1 MNMKRKF
8 LLVVGLLF
16 LSFLIPNSSF
26 LILAQQLPNSS
37 FENWEHD
44 ALNDFEDGQRPVN
57 WNTSNIKK
65 TVVGITAGANM
76 VFPDGNSHSGTYC
89 AKAINTEVGAAGITE
104 TSPAWIT
111 LGKPWSYIDGI
122 NTGSA
127 TAGTDGGIA
136 FTYRPDT
143 IAVWIKRTA
152 SGNENAH
159 IVFYTWKGT
168 STGTSYKN
176 KNGGC
181 SSTTH
186 YDEESDIRRQTDGNE
201 CGTAVPA
208 TQVAEAMWRSKE
220 IFTEWTEIK
229 VPIKYFS
236 NEKPEKCNMIISA
249 ANYPNFR
256 SNVVE
261 LNAAIWADDI
271 RLIYSSGI
279 DEIYVDGRKKLSCKS
294 GQFDYTCSMGKTATS
309 VGEITL
315 KRSGRWLES
324 SEYTINKGGIGEVT
338 TITVKAEDGSSTS
351 TYNITFA
358 AAMSSNS
365 NLGDILVDGLSIAGF
380 NPLIKSYNVEL
391 PFGTTTYPSV
401 EAVFAEDGQ
410 KADVLVP
417 TTFPGTV
424 KITTTAPDGT
434 SKNEYTITF
443 TVGLLTDNTLTDIRL
458 DAKTISGFNPTKNNY
473 TVELPLG
480 TTKTP
485 TVEYTTA
492 YPNDHDIV
500 VNNKGIDG
508 GIEIKVTPKGTTNTR
523 TYKIKF
529 VVTESTNSKLAAI
542 TLDGKLIEG
551 FNPELLTYTV
561 NLPIG
566 TAKLPVI
573 AFEKGD
579 QYQTVTIE
587 NGGFDA
593 PTKITVKSQSGAQTI
608 YRITFVIAQSS
619 ISTLKD
625 IQLDGVSIVG
635 FDPTKTSYKVEL
647 SQGTTVAPK
656 ITYVKGDDYQT
667 VTLTEGGLT
676 GTSRIVVKAQNGAVT
691 TYIIE
696 FVVVKSS
703 NSTLNAIM
711 LDGVLIE
718 GFASDITTYNVTLPR
733 GTTQLPKITWTPGD
747 ASQTIRIAEG
757 GVNGETKI
765 TVKAQTGD
773 ITVYSIVF
781 KVETNSNVNLRDIK
795 IGGVSIPNF
804 NSQTTDYSFELPAGT
819 TTLPEITYV
828 KEDEAQNVS
837 VTRGGVNGVTQILVR
852 AEDGTTRVYTIT
864 FSVLKSE
871 NAFLKMIYVDGV
883 ALADFEKEKF
893 DYQYVLTSAVSQCPE
908 ITVDKEE
915 GQNISITVPRVTG
928 TVRIEVT
935 PESGSKN
942 VYTININY
950 PQSANSKLANIL
962 VDGVQIAG
970 WNADVTD
977 YRLQL
982 TDNVIPVVTYE
993 QGDDKQT
1000 VVVETNAI
1008 TGDTKFIV
1016 KAENGTATI
1025 YSVVFERVKSSVAT
1039 LADIKVDGV
1048 SIFNVNNFDY
1058 SYVLSKD
1065 ATSLPNITYVKGEEK
1080 QNVTLVAPALE
1091 GEAKLIVVSE
1101 DATNT
1106 TTYTINFAFEASSNT
1121 DLQKIVLSQSELDY
1135 EKVFTDADF
1144 ATNDTVFVDWINGV
1158 VTPTITYVVKEETQ
1172 MVALADAGLN
1182 GAEVLVV
1189 AEDGTQRKYVIRY
1202 NIVKTNIAQ
1211 LQDLQIWDAENHE
1224 FVTINGFKNDK
1235 YVYDVELPWRTTAES
1250 VLNPVAMLPNQI
1262 IEMTYGGVNGAT
1274 IIVVTAEDGVSQ
1286 QTYTVNFTTRKSSV
1300 ATLSAIYYNHNNNTQ
1315 DVPAFDAN
1323 TFNYIIDL
1331 PYGTTVVPTLS
1342 WDLGEDEGKVVTEQI
1357 VEYHAGNLYQ
1367 PSIIK
1372 VTAENGTTNTY
1383 TINYRVAGSG
1393 KANELQLISVGSIP
1407 VVLTSGVYDYEV
1419 ELPYGTIE
1427 LPEISV
1433 TKNFPE
1439 QSTFITSKGILG
1451 GTRIVVFAND
1461 GVEHQ
1466 TVYNLNYKV
1475 SKMSAASLSIIT
1487 IDGVALPNFNPE
1499 ETTYILNV
1507 DSKPTMIDATPI
1519 DGAELAEDPVWN
1531 ANKAEFTV
1539 AAGGEE
1545 KTYIVYFHYPSDV
1558 IPNATF
1564 DRWSPTAQN
1573 ENATKPTGWIA
1584 PADIVGSFTGAS
1596 EATFGAEVVN
1606 DGSQAVKLVTTWYNW
1621 SLGGSLPGMITL
1633 GTMSISPAVNSGT
1646 TSSVSGGI
1654 PFANTPNRLSFRYKT
1669 GSTVKKVDGWR
1680 VLMNFGNGSTMQ
1692 ESLYSGTFATANT
1705 WTNAFKDISYP
1716 SGDVEINTMNI
1727 TLNAAHTENAKG
1739 LGNFS
1744 LGSGGEATSTLWVDD
1759 LSFWYNN
1766 LLSSILVDGVALDG
1780 FASGV
1785 YDYTYNVADAERQTL
1800 PVITV
1805 VGQVQDQQHRI
1816 VWGEE
1821 VSGERT
1827 ATIQVM
1833 AEDGTTQDYRI
1844 KFVRPASSNKQLK
1857 SIKVDGVLLDGFVA
1871 DKYEYTY
1878 AMANMTRTM
1887 PNVEVVG
1894 ANYNQTITY
1903 AFNGNSQF
1911 LITVKAENGDE
1922 QVYIVN
1928 LVELKDDVT
1937 TLNNISLDGCTLA
1950 FDATTTTYN
1959 VDVPA
1964 DAVAPYIYFEKT
1976 SEGQS
1981 VDVVVDNNVAKLTVT
1996 AQNGTSKGAYTI
2008 NFVRPEVISTAQLST
2023 IDFNGY
2029 QLEGFVTD
2037 KYEYIH
2043 DADVE
2048 PLKSLYYEKVLATDV
2063 ITHVITPD
2071 SILLKVESVD
2081 ASVENTYRIIYDVT
2095 LSNDA
2100 TLESLTYDY
2109 RPIEGFTPALTDY
2122 PVETARDEYPH
2133 ISAKTSDDK
2142 ANISITYYVN
2152 ENNERQFAFD
2162 IESEDK
2168 SKSITIVRLVA
2179 PKETSTL
2186 LSGISLN
2193 GVALTEKGDGY
2204 TASSAYMPEIKE
2216 YSIKLHSETPKM
2228 HQPLM
2233 PTIEAFADG
2242 YGQNIV
2248 IENGGIGGNTYITVT
2263 SESGVEEVY
2272 TLEFSTELSS
2282 NVTLSDLRFN
2292 YETIKDFQPKR
2303 HFYYIK
2309 LQKGEGMP
2317 IVSWQTTDA
2326 FQSVEVKEYEDRIDV
2341 VVTAEDG
2348 TSETYQIDIEWL
2360 PSNETNIESILS
2372 NGQPLEGFDPT
2383 IYDYFFDLPVGTAV
2397 EPMLKIVAG
2406 ADGQSISITSG
2417 GVNGTTVISVTA
2429 PDGVTKRDYR
2439 IHYNLLMSENNKLN
2453 MIYLDGDSLVGFTPD
2468 LRDYTIELPVEK
2480 ENPIVTWETGDEYQN
2495 VTRIM
2500 REDGTVV
2507 LRVEPQRA
2515 ELYYEYIVRFVKVM
2529 SKNAT
2534 LQSIEIDGAVIE
2546 GFMPDKFTY
2555 LVDLPVGTEEV
2566 PYISYTQAEATQTVH
2581 YFEPTTISDAA
2592 EIKVIAQD
2600 ATYSNT
2606 YYVAF
2611 NRLLSSV
2618 DTLKTIFI
2626 GGVPV
2631 EGFDA
2636 DILEYN
2642 FVLPYGTV
2650 ELPSVEYE
2658 AGDAYQTIDV
2668 INDNLGYIIVVT
2680 AEDGTRCTYMV
2691 KFEIEKSSNS
2701 LLKAI
2706 NNNGVLLEAFD
2717 PEVFDYEIVLPYGT
2731 MTPSVLTYELAEAS
2745 QMVNYQPAVNITDTA
2760 VFEVTAENGINKSVY
2775 RVTFK
2780 TVKSDNALLA
2790 NIFIGEEPLT
2800 MYARSFEADKSF
2812 SSEEFIYNILFPYGT
2827 EVLPEIKWE
2836 GIVDDYSSIVISGDS
2851 VRGKTIITVTSAD
2864 ERNVSDYELNFDVR
2878 KNDNAYLKSLG
2889 IVDMPVAI
2897 EFDSLV
2903 FEYVVTFPIGTD
2915 TVSLPTVEDLLY
2927 EQILPTQTV
2936 TVSQNSPTE
2945 IVVLVTAEDGVAMN
2959 AYQIKFEI
2967 LLSNNT
2973 LLKDLR
2979 VSGVSIA
2986 NFSSTQYEYTYMLFP
3001 GAAVPEIDYEKGEES
3016 QEVDITYGN
3025 IDEAT
3030 YIYVEAEDGSLAT
3043 YVINFVTTDRNPGN
3057 QPSFDDVAWTSLGD
3071 GYFKASSLRDNVKVM
3086 IFLADGTRVMVE
3098 SVGLIDPND
3107 DIRLPHEGGT
3117 VIYLPNNR
3125 QIYIY
3130 AFVYDGKVISSG
3142 KFVR

>member
-1 MNMKRKF
+1 MDMKRK
-8 LLVVGLLF
+8 LLF
-16 LSFLIPNSSF
+16 GLIVLFLTLNSQFST
-26 LILAQQLPNSS
+26 LNSQQLPNSS

-122 NTGSA
+122 NTSSA

-186 YDEESDIRRQTDGNE
+186 YDEESDIRRQIDGNE

-401 EAVFAEDGQ
+401 EAVLAEDGQ

-458 DAKTISGFNPTKNNY
+458 DGKTISGFNPTKNNY

-566 TAKLPVI
+566 TTKLPVI

-579 QYQTVTIE
+579 QYQTVTVE

-619 ISTLKD
+619 VSTLKD
-625 IQLDGVSIVG
+625 IQLDGVSIVD
-635 FDPTKTSYKVEL
+635 FDPTKTAYKVEL
-647 SQGTTVAPK
+647 PQGTTVAPK
-656 ITYVKGDDYQT
+656 ITYTKGDDYQT

-676 GTSRIVVKAQNGAVT
+676 GVTRIVVKAQSGAVT
-691 TYIIE
+691 TYTIE

-703 NSTLNAIM
+703 NSTLKAIM

-718 GFASDITTYNVTLPR
+718 GFTSDVTTYNVTLPR
-733 GTTQLPKITWTPGD
+733 GTTKLPEITWTPGD

-828 KEDEAQNVS
+828 KGDEAQNVS

-993 QGDDKQT
+993 QGDDKQI

-1016 KAENGTATI
+1016 KAENGTVTI

-1101 DATNT
+1101 DASNT
-1106 TTYTINFAFEASSNT
+1106 TTYTINFAFEPSSNVN
-1121 DLQKIVLSQSELDY
+1121 LEKIVLSQRSVDF
-1135 EKVFTDADF
+1135 EKILLNSDF
-1144 ATNDTVFVDWINGV
+1144 VISDTVVIDWIDGV
-1158 VTPTITYVVKEETQ
+1158 AAPTITYTALEDNQ
-1172 MVALADAGLN
+1172 MIALADAGLN

-1235 YVYDVELPWRTTAES
+1235 YVYDVELPWRTTIES
-1250 VLNPVAMLPNQI
+1250 VLNPVAMLPNQT

-1274 IIVVTAEDGVSQ
+1274 TIVVTAEDGVSQ

-1300 ATLSAIYYNHNNNTQ
+1300 ATLSAIYYNLNNNTQ

-1323 TFNYIIDL
+1323 TFNYTINL
-1331 PYGTTVVPTLS
+1331 PYGTKVAPVLT
-1342 WDLGEDEGKVVTEQI
+1342 WDLGEYDGKVLTEQR
-1357 VEYHAGNLYQ
+1357 VEYFAGTLYQ
-1367 PSIIK
+1367 PSTIK
-1372 VTAENGTTNTY
+1372 VTAEDGSVNTY
-1383 TINYRVAGSG
+1383 TINYNVAGSG
-1393 KANELQLISVGSIP
+1393 KVNELQLISVGSIP
-1407 VVLTSGVYDYEV
+1407 VVLYTHN
-1419 ELPYGTIE
+1419 T
-1427 LPEISV
+1427 
-1433 TKNFPE
+1433 
-1439 QSTFITSKGILG
+1439 
-1451 GTRIVVFAND
+1451 
-1461 GVEHQ
+1461 
-1466 TVYNLNYKV
+1466 
-1475 SKMSAASLSIIT
+1475 
-1487 IDGVALPNFNPE
+1487 
-1499 ETTYILNV
+1499 
-1507 DSKPTMIDATPI
+1507 
-1519 DGAELAEDPVWN
+1519 DP
-1531 ANKAEFTV
+1531 
-1539 AAGGEE
+1539 
-1545 KTYIVYFHYPSDV
+1545 
-1558 IPNATF
+1558 
-1564 DRWSPTAQN
+1564 
-1573 ENATKPTGWIA
+1573 
-1584 PADIVGSFTGAS
+1584 
-1596 EATFGAEVVN
+1596 
-1606 DGSQAVKLVTTWYNW
+1606 
-1621 SLGGSLPGMITL
+1621 
-1633 GTMSISPAVNSGT
+1633 
-1646 TSSVSGGI
+1646 
-1654 PFANTPNRLSFRYKT
+1654 
-1669 GSTVKKVDGWR
+1669 
-1680 VLMNFGNGSTMQ
+1680 
-1692 ESLYSGTFATANT
+1692 
-1705 WTNAFKDISYP
+1705 
-1716 SGDVEINTMNI
+1716 
-1727 TLNAAHTENAKG
+1727 
-1739 LGNFS
+1739 
-1744 LGSGGEATSTLWVDD
+1744 
-1759 LSFWYNN
+1759 
-1766 LLSSILVDGVALDG
+1766 
-1780 FASGV
+1780 
-1785 YDYTYNVADAERQTL
+1785 
-1800 PVITV
+1800 
-1805 VGQVQDQQHRI
+1805 
-1816 VWGEE
+1816 
-1821 VSGERT
+1821 
-1827 ATIQVM
+1827 
-1833 AEDGTTQDYRI
+1833 
-1844 KFVRPASSNKQLK
+1844 
-1857 SIKVDGVLLDGFVA
+1857 
-1871 DKYEYTY
+1871 
-1878 AMANMTRTM
+1878 
-1887 PNVEVVG
+1887 
-1894 ANYNQTITY
+1894 
-1903 AFNGNSQF
+1903 
-1911 LITVKAENGDE
+1911 
-1922 QVYIVN
+1922 
-1928 LVELKDDVT
+1928 
-1937 TLNNISLDGCTLA
+1937 
-1950 FDATTTTYN
+1950 
-1959 VDVPA
+1959 
-1964 DAVAPYIYFEKT
+1964 
-1976 SEGQS
+1976 
-1981 VDVVVDNNVAKLTVT
+1981 
-1996 AQNGTSKGAYTI
+1996 
-2008 NFVRPEVISTAQLST
+2008 
-2023 IDFNGY
+2023 
-2029 QLEGFVTD
+2029 
-2037 KYEYIH
+2037 
-2043 DADVE
+2043 
-2048 PLKSLYYEKVLATDV
+2048 
-2063 ITHVITPD
+2063 
-2071 SILLKVESVD
+2071 
-2081 ASVENTYRIIYDVT
+2081 
-2095 LSNDA
+2095 
-2100 TLESLTYDY
+2100 
-2109 RPIEGFTPALTDY
+2109 
-2122 PVETARDEYPH
+2122 PH
-2133 ISAKTSDDK
+2133 I
-2142 ANISITYYVN
+2142 
-2152 ENNERQFAFD
+2152 
-2162 IESEDK
+2162 
-2168 SKSITIVRLVA
+2168 
-2179 PKETSTL
+2179 P
-2186 LSGISLN
+2186 
-2193 GVALTEKGDGY
+2193 
-2204 TASSAYMPEIKE
+2204 
-2216 YSIKLHSETPKM
+2216 
-2228 HQPLM
+2228 
-2233 PTIEAFADG
+2233 
-2242 YGQNIV
+2242 
-2248 IENGGIGGNTYITVT
+2248 
-2263 SESGVEEVY
+2263 
-2272 TLEFSTELSS
+2272 
-2282 NVTLSDLRFN
+2282 
-2292 YETIKDFQPKR
+2292 
-2303 HFYYIK
+2303 
-2309 LQKGEGMP
+2309 
-2317 IVSWQTTDA
+2317 
-2326 FQSVEVKEYEDRIDV
+2326 
-2341 VVTAEDG
+2341 
-2348 TSETYQIDIEWL
+2348 
-2360 PSNETNIESILS
+2360 
-2372 NGQPLEGFDPT
+2372 
-2383 IYDYFFDLPVGTAV
+2383 
-2397 EPMLKIVAG
+2397 
-2406 ADGQSISITSG
+2406 
-2417 GVNGTTVISVTA
+2417 
-2429 PDGVTKRDYR
+2429 
-2439 IHYNLLMSENNKLN
+2439 
-2453 MIYLDGDSLVGFTPD
+2453 
-2468 LRDYTIELPVEK
+2468 
-2480 ENPIVTWETGDEYQN
+2480 
-2495 VTRIM
+2495 
-2500 REDGTVV
+2500 
-2507 LRVEPQRA
+2507 
-2515 ELYYEYIVRFVKVM
+2515 
-2529 SKNAT
+2529 
-2534 LQSIEIDGAVIE
+2534 
-2546 GFMPDKFTY
+2546 
-2555 LVDLPVGTEEV
+2555 
-2566 PYISYTQAEATQTVH
+2566 
-2581 YFEPTTISDAA
+2581 
-2592 EIKVIAQD
+2592 
-2600 ATYSNT
+2600 
-2606 YYVAF
+2606 
-2611 NRLLSSV
+2611 
-2618 DTLKTIFI
+2618 
-2626 GGVPV
+2626 
-2631 EGFDA
+2631 
-2636 DILEYN
+2636 
-2642 FVLPYGTV
+2642 
-2650 ELPSVEYE
+2650 
-2658 AGDAYQTIDV
+2658 
-2668 INDNLGYIIVVT
+2668 
-2680 AEDGTRCTYMV
+2680 
-2691 KFEIEKSSNS
+2691 
-2701 LLKAI
+2701 
-2706 NNNGVLLEAFD
+2706 
-2717 PEVFDYEIVLPYGT
+2717 
-2731 MTPSVLTYELAEAS
+2731 
-2745 QMVNYQPAVNITDTA
+2745 
-2760 VFEVTAENGINKSVY
+2760 
-2775 RVTFK
+2775 
-2780 TVKSDNALLA
+2780 
-2790 NIFIGEEPLT
+2790 
-2800 MYARSFEADKSF
+2800 
-2812 SSEEFIYNILFPYGT
+2812 
-2827 EVLPEIKWE
+2827 
-2836 GIVDDYSSIVISGDS
+2836 
-2851 VRGKTIITVTSAD
+2851 
-2864 ERNVSDYELNFDVR
+2864 
-2878 KNDNAYLKSLG
+2878 
-2889 IVDMPVAI
+2889 
-2897 EFDSLV
+2897 
-2903 FEYVVTFPIGTD
+2903 
-2915 TVSLPTVEDLLY
+2915 
-2927 EQILPTQTV
+2927 
-2936 TVSQNSPTE
+2936 
-2945 IVVLVTAEDGVAMN
+2945 
-2959 AYQIKFEI
+2959 
-2967 LLSNNT
+2967 
-2973 LLKDLR
+2973 
-2979 VSGVSIA
+2979 
-2986 NFSSTQYEYTYMLFP
+2986 
-3001 GAAVPEIDYEKGEES
+3001 
-3016 QEVDITYGN
+3016 
-3025 IDEAT
+3025 
-3030 YIYVEAEDGSLAT
+3030 
-3043 YVINFVTTDRNPGN
+3043 
-3057 QPSFDDVAWTSLGD
+3057 
-3071 GYFKASSLRDNVKVM
+3071 
-3086 IFLADGTRVMVE
+3086 
-3098 SVGLIDPND
+3098 
-3107 DIRLPHEGGT
+3107 
-3117 VIYLPNNR
+3117 
-3125 QIYIY
+3125 
-3130 AFVYDGKVISSG
+3130 
-3142 KFVR
+3142 

>member
-1 MNMKRKF
+1 MNMKRK
-8 LLVVGLLF
+8 LLF
-16 LSFLIPNSSF
+16 GLIALFLTLNSQFS
-26 LILAQQLPNSS
+26 ILNSQQLPNSS

-458 DAKTISGFNPTKNNY
+458 DGKTISGFNPTKNNY

-566 TAKLPVI
+566 TTKLPVI

-635 FDPTKTSYKVEL
+635 FDPIKTSYKVEL

-676 GTSRIVVKAQNGAVT
+676 GVTRIVVKAQSGAVT
-691 TYIIE
+691 TYTIE

-718 GFASDITTYNVTLPR
+718 GFTSDVTTYNVTLPR
-733 GTTQLPKITWTPGD
+733 GTTKLPEITWTPGD

-819 TTLPEITYV
+819 TILPEITYV
-828 KEDEAQNVS
+828 KGDEAQNVS

-1016 KAENGTATI
+1016 KAENGTVTI

-1106 TTYTINFAFEASSNT
+1106 TTYTINFAFEPSSNAN
-1121 DLQKIVLSQSELDY
+1121 LEKIVLSQRSVDF
-1135 EKVFTDADF
+1135 EKILLNSDF
-1144 ATNDTVFVDWINGV
+1144 ATSDTIVIDWIDGV
-1158 VTPTITYVVKEETQ
+1158 TAPTITYTALEDNQ
-1172 MVALADAGLN
+1172 MIALADAGLN

-1189 AEDGTQRKYVIRY
+1189 AEDGTQREYVIRY

-1211 LQDLQIWDAENHE
+1211 LQDLQIWNAENHE
-1224 FVTINGFKNDK
+1224 FVTINGFKYDK
-1235 YVYDVELPWRTTAES
+1235 YVYDVELPWRTTIES
-1250 VLNPVAMLPNQI
+1250 VLNPVAMLPNQT

-1274 IIVVTAEDGVSQ
+1274 TIVVTAEDGVSQ

-1300 ATLSAIYYNHNNNTQ
+1300 ATLSAIYYNLNNNTQ
-1315 DVPAFDAN
+1315 DVPAFDSN
-1323 TFNYIIDL
+1323 TFNYTIDL
-1331 PYGTTVVPTLS
+1331 PYGTIVVPTLS

-1357 VEYHAGNLYQ
+1357 VEYHAGNLYEA
-1367 PSIIK
+1367 SIIK
-1372 VTAENGTTNTY
+1372 VIAEDGSENTY
-1383 TINYRVAGSG
+1383 TINYKVAGSG
-1393 KANELQLISVGSIP
+1393 KANELQLISVGTVP
-1407 VVLTSGVYDYEV
+1407 VALTSGVYDYEV
-1419 ELPYGTIE
+1419 ELPYGTTE

-1433 TKNFPE
+1433 AKNFPE
-1439 QSTFITSKGILG
+1439 QSTIITSKGILG
-1451 GTRIVVFAND
+1451 GTKIEVYSNLGTEEKVVYNLKYKVLQQPAIVTSIKIDGVDVPGFDAREMTYIMNVDAIPSSIDVVEAD
-1461 GVEHQ
+1461 GVEI
-1466 TVYNLNYKV
+1466 L
-1475 SKMSAASLSIIT
+1475 
-1487 IDGVALPNFNPE
+1487 E
-1499 ETTYILNV
+1499 ETV
-1507 DSKPTMIDATPI
+1507 DQ
-1519 DGAELAEDPVWN
+1519 
-1531 ANKAEFTV
+1531 NKAKV
-1539 AAGGEE
+1539 VVKYDEE
-1545 KTYIVYFHYPSDV
+1545 EYTYWVHFHYPSMV
-1558 IPNATF
+1558 IPNADF
-1564 DRWSPTAQN
+1564 SQWETAKYN
-1573 ENATKPTGWIA
+1573 SAAKPVGWMV
-1584 PADIVGSFTGAS
+1584 PADADDEVNFLITGKYY
-1596 EATFGAEVVN
+1596 TGGEVVQAGN
-1606 DGSQAVKLVTTWYNW
+1606 AVLLNTIYHRTPYGSI
-1621 SLGGSLPGMITL
+1621 PGMITIGTLNLSL
-1633 GTMSISPAVNSGT
+1633 GTGNSS

-1654 PFANTPNRLSFRYKT
+1654 PFYNTPNKVLVDYNPSSVSGISNWRMLLKINDSEEHLYEGSF
-1669 GSTVKKVDGWR
+1669 DG
-1680 VLMNFGNGSTMQ
+1680 
-1692 ESLYSGTFATANT
+1692 ANQ
-1705 WTNAFKDISYP
+1705 WHVASQD
-1716 SGDVEINTMNI
+1716 INTSIEYFTQINL
-1727 TLNAAHTENAKG
+1727 TLNSAGSENAKSIKEG
-1739 LGNFS
+1739 AFTDEPESKLYVRNPR
-1744 LGSGGEATSTLWVDD
+1744 
-1759 LSFWYNN
+1759 FWYNN
-1766 LLSSILVDGVALDG
+1766 LLSEI
-1780 FASGV
+1780 
-1785 YDYTYNVADAERQTL
+1785 NVAGAPLSGFNPNVFEYEYTLDAETVTL
-1800 PVITV
+1800 PSISV
-1805 VGQVQDQQHRI
+1805 VGQVDDQQHRI
-1816 VWGEE
+1816 VWSDEE
-1821 VSGERT
+1821 NGVRW
-1827 ATIQVM
+1827 ATITVM

-1844 KFVRPASSNKQLK
+1844 KFVRGKSTNKLLK
-1857 SIKVDGVLLDGFVA
+1857 GLKVEGVMLEGF
-1871 DKYEYTY
+1871 DPNKLEYTY
-1878 AMANMTRTM
+1878 IIPNMMRRM
-1887 PNVEVVG
+1887 PNIEAIG
-1894 ANYNQTITY
+1894 DNYNQNIAYTIEGT
-1903 AFNGNSQF
+1903 SSVI
-1911 LITVKAENGDE
+1911 ITVRAEDFKYRNI
-1922 QVYIVN
+1922 YKIN
-1928 LVELKDDVT
+1928 FVEEKDDVT
-1937 TLNNISLDGCTLA
+1937 TLNNISLDGYTLE
-1950 FDATTTTYN
+1950 FDVTTMTY
-1959 VDVPA
+1959 DVEMTA
-1964 DAVAPYIYFEKT
+1964 DAVVPYIYFEKA

-1996 AQNGTSKGAYTI
+1996 AQNGTSKGVYTI

-2029 QLEGFVTD
+2029 QLDGFVTD

-2063 ITHVITPD
+2063 ITCLITPD
-2071 SILLKVESVD
+2071 SITLQVKSAD
-2081 ASVENTYRIIYDVT
+2081 ASVENIYSIIYDLT
-2095 LSNDA
+2095 LSSDV

-2133 ISAKTSDDK
+2133 ISAKAFDDGTSI
-2142 ANISITYYVN
+2142 AVAYSVN
-2152 ENNERQFAFD
+2152 ENGERVFVFD
-2162 IESEDK
+2162 TESEDK
-2168 SKSITIVRLVA
+2168 TKATTLVRMNT
-2179 PKETSTL
+2179 PKETSTVL
-2186 LSGISLN
+2186 GGIFFN
-2193 GVALTEKGDGY
+2193 GVALRENGDGY
-2204 TASSAYMPEIKE
+2204 TSSSVYMADVKE
-2216 YSIKLHSETPKM
+2216 YNIKLHSASPKM
-2228 HQPLM
+2228 EQPIM
-2233 PTIEAFADG
+2233 PNITAIAGEYGQTIE
-2242 YGQNIV
+2242 
-2248 IENGGIGGNTYITVT
+2248 IENGGIDGDSYITVT
-2263 SESGVEEVY
+2263 SESGVETVY
-2272 TLEFSTELSS
+2272 TLKFSPELSS
-2282 NVTLSDLRFN
+2282 NVRLNDLMLN

-2303 HFYYIK
+2303 YFYQIK
-2309 LQKGEGMP
+2309 LQKGVDMP
-2317 IVSWQTTDA
+2317 VVSWQAADA

-2468 LRDYTIELPVEK
+2468 LRDYTIVLPVEK
-2480 ENPIVTWETGDEYQN
+2480 ENPIVTWETGDDYQN

-2500 REDGTVV
+2500 REDGTIV

-2515 ELYYEYIVRFVKVM
+2515 ELYYEYIVRFEKVM

-2618 DTLKTIFI
+2618 DTLKTIFV

-2668 INDNLGYIIVVT
+2668 ISDNLGYIIVVI
-2680 AEDGTRCTYMV
+2680 AENGTRRTYMV

-2701 LLKAI
+2701 FLKAI
-2706 NNNGVLLEAFD
+2706 NNNGVLLEDFD

-2827 EVLPEIKWE
+2827 EVLPEIRWE
-2836 GIVDDYSSIVISGDS
+2836 GIVDDYSSIVISGNS

-2864 ERNVSDYELNFDVR
+2864 GYNVSDYELNFDVR

-2915 TVSLPTVEDLLY
+2915 TASLPTVEDLLY

-3030 YIYVEAEDGSLAT
+3030 YIYVEAEDGSLGT

-3098 SVGLIDPND
+3098 PVGLIDPND

>member
-1 MNMKRKF
+1 MNMKRK
-8 LLVVGLLF
+8 LLF
-16 LSFLIPNSSF
+16 GLIALFLTLNSQLSTLNS
-26 LILAQQLPNSS
+26 QQLPNSS

-186 YDEESDIRRQTDGNE
+186 YDEESDIRRQIDGNE

-401 EAVFAEDGQ
+401 EAVLAEDGQ

-458 DAKTISGFNPTKNNY
+458 DGKTISGFNPTKNNY

-566 TAKLPVI
+566 TTKLPVI

-635 FDPTKTSYKVEL
+635 FDPIKTSYKVEL

-676 GTSRIVVKAQNGAVT
+676 GVTRIVVKAQSGAVT
-691 TYIIE
+691 TYTIE

-703 NSTLNAIM
+703 NSTLKAIM

-718 GFASDITTYNVTLPR
+718 GFTSDVTTYNVTLPR
-733 GTTQLPKITWTPGD
+733 GTTKLPEITWTPGD

-828 KEDEAQNVS
+828 KGDEAQNVS

-982 TDNVIPVVTYE
+982 TDNVISVVTYE

-1016 KAENGTATI
+1016 KAENGTVTI

-1101 DATNT
+1101 DASNT
-1106 TTYTINFAFEASSNT
+1106 TTYTINFAFEPSSNAN
-1121 DLQKIVLSQSELDY
+1121 LEKIVLSQRSVGF
-1135 EKVFTDADF
+1135 EKVLLNSDF
-1144 ATNDTVFVDWINGV
+1144 VISDTVVIDWIDGV
-1158 VTPTITYVVKEETQ
+1158 AAPTITYTALEDNQ
-1172 MVALADAGLN
+1172 MIALADAGLN

-1235 YVYDVELPWRTTAES
+1235 YVYDVELPWRTTIES
-1250 VLNPVAMLPNQI
+1250 VLNPVAMLPNQT

-1274 IIVVTAEDGVSQ
+1274 TIVVTAEDGVSQ

-1300 ATLSAIYYNHNNNTQ
+1300 ATLSAIYYNLNNNTQ

-1323 TFNYIIDL
+1323 TFDYTIDL
-1331 PYGTTVVPTLS
+1331 PYGTIVVPTLS

-1357 VEYHAGNLYQ
+1357 VEYHAGNFYEA
-1367 PSIIK
+1367 SIIK
-1372 VTAENGTTNTY
+1372 VIAEDGSENTY
-1383 TINYRVAGSG
+1383 TINYKVAGSG
-1393 KANELQLISVGSIP
+1393 KANELQLISVGTVP
-1407 VVLTSGVYDYEV
+1407 VALTSGVYDYVV
-1419 ELPYGTIE
+1419 ELPYGTTE

-1433 TKNFPE
+1433 AKNFSE
-1439 QSTFITSKGILG
+1439 QSTIITTKGVLG
-1451 GTRIVVFAND
+1451 GTKIEVYSNLGIEEKV
-1461 GVEHQ
+1461 
-1466 TVYNLNYKV
+1466 VYNLNYKV
-1475 SKMSAASLSIIT
+1475 LQQPAIVTSIK
-1487 IDGVALPNFNPE
+1487 IDGVDVPGFDAREMTYIMNVDAIPSSIDVVEADGVEILE
-1499 ETTYILNV
+1499 ETV
-1507 DSKPTMIDATPI
+1507 DQ
-1519 DGAELAEDPVWN
+1519 
-1531 ANKAEFTV
+1531 NKAKV
-1539 AAGGEE
+1539 VVKYDEE
-1545 KTYIVYFHYPSDV
+1545 EYTYWVHFYYPAMV
-1558 IPNATF
+1558 IPNADF
-1564 DRWSPTAQN
+1564 SQW
-1573 ENATKPTGWIA
+1573 ENAKYNNASKPKGWMV
-1584 PADIVGSFTGAS
+1584 PADCDGDEIKFWPFDGYRTG
-1596 EATFGAEVVN
+1596 GEVT
-1606 DGSQAVKLVTTWYNW
+1606 QAGDAVLLTTVYNR
-1621 SLGGSLPGMITL
+1621 SLYGVIPAMMTI
-1633 GTMSISPAVNSGT
+1633 GTMQLEMGQANNS

-1654 PFANTPNRLSFRYKT
+1654 DFYNTPNKILLDYKPV
-1669 GSTVKKVDGWR
+1669 SASKIDNWR
-1680 VLMNFGNGSTMQ
+1680 MLLTFNGS
-1692 ESLYSGTFATANT
+1692 EDHLFKGSWDGANQ
-1705 WTNAFKDISYP
+1705 WQVASMDINSALETI
-1716 SGDVEINTMNI
+1716 STMNL
-1727 TLNAAHTENAKG
+1727 TLNSTTSENA
-1739 LGNFS
+1739 
-1744 LGSGGEATSTLWVDD
+1744 GSVKPSATDEPNSKLYVRNPR
-1759 LSFWYNN
+1759 FWYNN
-1766 LLSSILVDGVALDG
+1766 LLSEI
-1780 FASGV
+1780 
-1785 YDYTYNVADAERQTL
+1785 NVAGAPLSGFSPNVFGYEYILDAENTIL
-1800 PVITV
+1800 PSISV

-1816 VWGEE
+1816 VWSDEE
-1821 VSGERT
+1821 NGVRW
-1827 ATIQVM
+1827 ATITVM

-1844 KFVRPASSNKQLK
+1844 KFVRGKSTNKLLK
-1857 SIKVDGVLLDGFVA
+1857 GLKVEGVMLEGF
-1871 DKYEYTY
+1871 DPNKLEYTY
-1878 AMANMTRTM
+1878 IIPNMMRRM
-1887 PNVEVVG
+1887 PNIEAIG
-1894 ANYNQTITY
+1894 DNYNQNIAYTID
-1903 AFNGNSQF
+1903 GSSSVI
-1911 LITVKAENGDE
+1911 ITVRAEDFKYRNI
-1922 QVYIVN
+1922 YKIN
-1928 LVELKDDVT
+1928 FVEEKDDVT
-1937 TLNNISLDGCTLA
+1937 TLNNISLDGYTLE
-1950 FDATTTTYN
+1950 FDVTTMTY
-1959 VDVPA
+1959 DVEMTA
-1964 DAVAPYIYFEKT
+1964 DAVVPYIYFEKA

-1996 AQNGTSKGAYTI
+1996 AQNGTSKGVYTI

-2029 QLEGFVTD
+2029 QLDGFVTD

-2063 ITHVITPD
+2063 ITCLITPD
-2071 SILLKVESVD
+2071 SITLQVKSAD
-2081 ASVENTYRIIYDVT
+2081 ASVENIYSIIYDLT
-2095 LSNDA
+2095 LSSDV

-2133 ISAKTSDDK
+2133 ISAKAFDDGTSI
-2142 ANISITYYVN
+2142 AVAYSVN
-2152 ENNERQFAFD
+2152 ENGERVFVFD
-2162 IESEDK
+2162 TESEDK
-2168 SKSITIVRLVA
+2168 TKATTLVRMNT
-2179 PKETSTL
+2179 PKETSTVL
-2186 LSGISLN
+2186 GGIFFN
-2193 GVALTEKGDGY
+2193 GVALRENGNGY
-2204 TASSAYMPEIKE
+2204 TSSSVYMADVKE
-2216 YSIKLHSETPKM
+2216 YNIKLHSASPKM
-2228 HQPLM
+2228 EQPIM
-2233 PTIEAFADG
+2233 PNITAIAGE
-2242 YGQNIV
+2242 YGQTIV
-2248 IENGGIGGNTYITVT
+2248 IENGGIDGDSYITVT
-2263 SESGVEEVY
+2263 SESGVETVY
-2272 TLEFSTELSS
+2272 TLKFSPELSS
-2282 NVTLSDLRFN
+2282 NVRLNDLMLN

-2303 HFYYIK
+2303 YFYQIK
-2309 LQKGEGMP
+2309 LQKGVDMP
-2317 IVSWQTTDA
+2317 VVSWQAADA

-2468 LRDYTIELPVEK
+2468 LRDYTIVLPVEK
-2480 ENPIVTWETGDEYQN
+2480 ENPIVTWETGDDYQN

-2500 REDGTVV
+2500 REDGTIV

-2515 ELYYEYIVRFVKVM
+2515 ELYYEYIVRFEKVM

-2581 YFEPTTISDAA
+2581 YFEPTIISDAA

-2618 DTLKTIFI
+2618 DTLKTIFV

-2668 INDNLGYIIVVT
+2668 INDNLGYIIVVI
-2680 AEDGTRCTYMV
+2680 AENGTRRTYMV

-2701 LLKAI
+2701 FLKAI
-2706 NNNGVLLEAFD
+2706 NNNGVLLEDFD
-2717 PEVFDYEIVLPYGT
+2717 PEVFDYEIVLSYGI
-2731 MTPSVLTYELAEAS
+2731 MTPPVLTYELAETS
-2745 QMVNYQPAVNITDTA
+2745 QMVNYKLAVNVTDTA
-2760 VFEVTAENGINKSVY
+2760 IFEVIAENGINKSVY
-2775 RVTFK
+2775 QVTFK

-2836 GIVDDYSSIVISGDS
+2836 GMVDDYASVVISGNS

-2864 ERNVSDYELNFDVR
+2864 GYNVSDYELNFDVR

-2915 TVSLPTVEDLLY
+2915 TATLPTAEDLLY
-2927 EQILPTQTV
+2927 EKVLSTQTV
-2936 TVSQNSPTE
+2936 AVSQNGPTE
-2945 IVVLVTAEDGVAMN
+2945 IVVLVTAEDGVTMN

-3030 YIYVEAEDGSLAT
+3030 YIYVEAEDGSLGT

>member
-1 MNMKRKF
+1 MNMKRKLLF
-8 LLVVGLLF
+8 LLVVLF
-16 LSFLIPNSSF
+16 LTLNSQFS
-26 LILAQQLPNSS
+26 ILNSQQLPNSS

-186 YDEESDIRRQTDGNE
+186 YDEESDIRRQIDGNE

-401 EAVFAEDGQ
+401 EAVLAEDGQ

-458 DAKTISGFNPTKNNY
+458 DGKTISGFNPTKNNY

-566 TAKLPVI
+566 TTKLPVI

-579 QYQTVTIE
+579 QYQTVTVE

-635 FDPTKTSYKVEL
+635 FDPIKTSYKVEL

-676 GTSRIVVKAQNGAVT
+676 GVTRIVVKAQSGAVT
-691 TYIIE
+691 TYTIE

-718 GFASDITTYNVTLPR
+718 GFTSDVTTYNVTLPR
-733 GTTQLPKITWTPGD
+733 GTTKLPEITWTPGD

-804 NSQTTDYSFELPAGT
+804 NSQTTDYIFELPAGT

-828 KEDEAQNVS
+828 KGDEAQNVS

-993 QGDDKQT
+993 QGDDKQI

-1016 KAENGTATI
+1016 KAENGTVTI

-1101 DATNT
+1101 DASNT
-1106 TTYTINFAFEASSNT
+1106 TTYTINFAFEPSSNVN
-1121 DLQKIVLSQSELDY
+1121 LEKIVLSQRSVDF
-1135 EKVFTDADF
+1135 EKILLNSDF
-1144 ATNDTVFVDWINGV
+1144 VISDTVVIDWIDGV
-1158 VTPTITYVVKEETQ
+1158 AAPTITYTALEDNQ
-1172 MVALADAGLN
+1172 MIALADAGLN

-1235 YVYDVELPWRTTAES
+1235 YVYDVELPWRTTIES
-1250 VLNPVAMLPNQI
+1250 VLNPVAMLPNQT

-1274 IIVVTAEDGVSQ
+1274 TIVVTAEDGVSQ

-1300 ATLSAIYYNHNNNTQ
+1300 ATLSAIYYNLNNNTQ

-1323 TFNYIIDL
+1323 TFNYTINL
-1331 PYGTTVVPTLS
+1331 PYGTKVAPVLT
-1342 WDLGEDEGKVVTEQI
+1342 WDLGEDNGKLLSEQI

-1367 PSIIK
+1367 PSTIK
-1372 VTAENGTTNTY
+1372 VTAEDGSVNTY
-1383 TINYRVAGSG
+1383 TINYNVAGSG
-1393 KANELQLISVGSIP
+1393 KVNELQLISVGTVP
-1407 VVLTSGVYDYEV
+1407 VALTSGVYDYVV
-1419 ELPYGTIE
+1419 ELPYGTTE

-1433 TKNFPE
+1433 AKNFSE
-1439 QSTFITSKGILG
+1439 QSTIITTKGVLG
-1451 GTRIVVFAND
+1451 GTKIEAYSNLGTEEKV
-1461 GVEHQ
+1461 
-1466 TVYNLNYKV
+1466 VYNLNYKV
-1475 SKMSAASLSIIT
+1475 LQQPAIVTSIK
-1487 IDGVALPNFNPE
+1487 IDGVDVPGFDAREMTYIMNVDAIPSSIDVVEADGVEILE
-1499 ETTYILNV
+1499 ETV
-1507 DSKPTMIDATPI
+1507 DQ
-1519 DGAELAEDPVWN
+1519 
-1531 ANKAEFTV
+1531 NKAKV
-1539 AAGGEE
+1539 VVKYDEE
-1545 KTYIVYFHYPSDV
+1545 EYTYWVHFHYPSMV
-1558 IPNATF
+1558 IPNADFSQWT
-1564 DRWSPTAQN
+1564 TAKYN
-1573 ENATKPTGWIA
+1573 SARKPIGWMV
-1584 PADIVGSFTGAS
+1584 PADAAESVGFLITGQYKTGNEVIQAGD
-1596 EATFGAEVVN
+1596 AVLLNTIYDRTPYGAI
-1606 DGSQAVKLVTTWYNW
+1606 
-1621 SLGGSLPGMITL
+1621 PGMMTI
-1633 GTMSISPAVNSGT
+1633 GTMSMTLKTGNNS

-1654 PFANTPNRLSFRYKT
+1654 PFYNTPNKVLVDYQPVSATGISKWRMLLKINDAEEHLFEGSFD
-1669 GSTVKKVDGWR
+1669 SINQWHVA
-1680 VLMNFGNGSTMQ
+1680 S
-1692 ESLYSGTFATANT
+1692 
-1705 WTNAFKDISYP
+1705 KDINTSIEYFT
-1716 SGDVEINTMNI
+1716 SINF
-1727 TLNAAHTENAKG
+1727 TLNSSHSENAQQIKG
-1739 LGNFS
+1739 TNILDAANEPES
-1744 LGSGGEATSTLWVDD
+1744 QLYVRNPR
-1759 LSFWYNN
+1759 FWYSN
-1766 LLSSILVDGVALDG
+1766 LLSAI
-1780 FASGV
+1780 
-1785 YDYTYNVADAERQTL
+1785 NVAGAPLSGFSPNVFEYEYTLDAETVTL
-1800 PVITV
+1800 PSISV
-1805 VGQVQDQQHRI
+1805 VGQVDDQQHRI
-1816 VWGEE
+1816 VWSDEE
-1821 VSGERT
+1821 NGVRW
-1827 ATIQVM
+1827 ATITVM

-1844 KFVRPASSNKQLK
+1844 KFVRGKSTNKLLK
-1857 SIKVDGVLLDGFVA
+1857 GLKVEGVMLEGF
-1871 DKYEYTY
+1871 DPNKLEYTY
-1878 AMANMTRTM
+1878 TIPNMARRM
-1887 PNVEVVG
+1887 PNIEAIG
-1894 ANYNQTITY
+1894 DNYNQNIAYTID
-1903 AFNGNSQF
+1903 GSSSVI
-1911 LITVKAENGDE
+1911 ITVRAEDFKYRNI
-1922 QVYIVN
+1922 YKIN
-1928 LVELKDDVT
+1928 FVEEKDDVT
-1937 TLNNISLDGCTLA
+1937 TLNNISLDGYTLE
-1950 FDATTTTYN
+1950 FDVTTMTY
-1959 VDVPA
+1959 DVEMTV
-1964 DAVAPYIYFEKT
+1964 DAVVPYIYFEKA

-1981 VDVVVDNNVAKLTVT
+1981 VDVVVDNNVAKLNVT
-1996 AQNGTSKGAYTI
+1996 AQNGTSKGVYTI

-2029 QLEGFVTD
+2029 QLDGFVTD

-2063 ITHVITPD
+2063 ITCLITPD
-2071 SILLKVESVD
+2071 SITLQVKSAD
-2081 ASVENTYRIIYDVT
+2081 ASVENIYSIIYDLT
-2095 LSNDA
+2095 LSSDV

-2133 ISAKTSDDK
+2133 ISAKAFDDGTSI
-2142 ANISITYYVN
+2142 AVAYSVN
-2152 ENNERQFAFD
+2152 ENGERVFVFD
-2162 IESEDK
+2162 TESEDK
-2168 SKSITIVRLVA
+2168 TKATTLVRMNT
-2179 PKETSTL
+2179 PKETSTVL
-2186 LSGISLN
+2186 GGIFFN
-2193 GVALTEKGDGY
+2193 GVALRENGNGY
-2204 TASSAYMPEIKE
+2204 TSSSVYMADVKE
-2216 YSIKLHSETPKM
+2216 YNIKLHSASPKM
-2228 HQPLM
+2228 EQPIM
-2233 PTIEAFADG
+2233 PNITAIAGEYGQTIE
-2242 YGQNIV
+2242 
-2248 IENGGIGGNTYITVT
+2248 IENGGIDGDSYITVT
-2263 SESGVEEVY
+2263 SESGVETVY
-2272 TLEFSTELSS
+2272 TLKFSPELSS
-2282 NVTLSDLRFN
+2282 NVRLNDLMLN

-2303 HFYYIK
+2303 YFYQIK
-2309 LQKGEGMP
+2309 LQKGVDMP
-2317 IVSWQTTDA
+2317 VVSWQAADA

-2468 LRDYTIELPVEK
+2468 LRDYTIVLPVEK
-2480 ENPIVTWETGDEYQN
+2480 ENPIVTWETGDDYQN

-2500 REDGTVV
+2500 REDGTIV

-2515 ELYYEYIVRFVKVM
+2515 ELYYEYIVRFEKVM

-2618 DTLKTIFI
+2618 DTLKTIFV

-2668 INDNLGYIIVVT
+2668 ISDNLGYIIVVI
-2680 AEDGTRCTYMV
+2680 AENGTRRTYMV
-2691 KFEIEKSSNS
+2691 KFEIEKSPNS
-2701 LLKAI
+2701 FLKAI
-2706 NNNGVLLEAFD
+2706 NNNGVLLDDFD
-2717 PEVFDYEIVLPYGT
+2717 PEVFDYEIVLSYGI
-2731 MTPSVLTYELAEAS
+2731 MTPPVLTYELAETS
-2745 QMVNYQPAVNITDTA
+2745 QMVNYKPAVNVTDTA
-2760 VFEVTAENGINKSVY
+2760 IFEVIAENGINKSVY
-2775 RVTFK
+2775 QVTFK

-2836 GIVDDYSSIVISGDS
+2836 GMVDDYASVVISGNS

-2864 ERNVSDYELNFDVR
+2864 GYNVSDYELNFDVR

-2915 TVSLPTVEDLLY
+2915 TASLPTAEDLLY
-2927 EQILPTQTV
+2927 EKVLSTQTV
-2936 TVSQNSPTE
+2936 AVSQNGPTE
-2945 IVVLVTAEDGVAMN
+2945 IVVLVTAEDGVTMN

-2973 LLKDLR
+2973 FLKDLR

-3030 YIYVEAEDGSLAT
+3030 YIYVEAEDGSLGT

>member
-1 MNMKRKF
+1 MNMKRK
-8 LLVVGLLF
+8 LLF
-16 LSFLIPNSSF
+16 GLIALFLTLNSQFS
-26 LILAQQLPNSS
+26 ILNSQQLPNSS

-401 EAVFAEDGQ
+401 EAVLAEDGQ

-458 DAKTISGFNPTKNNY
+458 DGKTISGFNPTKNNY

-566 TAKLPVI
+566 TTKLPVI

-593 PTKITVKSQSGAQTI
+593 PTKITVKSQSGTQTI

-619 ISTLKD
+619 VSTLKD
-625 IQLDGVSIVG
+625 IQLDGVSIVD
-635 FDPTKTSYKVEL
+635 FDPTKTAYKVEL
-647 SQGTTVAPK
+647 PQGTTVAPK
-656 ITYVKGDDYQT
+656 ITYTKGDDYQT

-676 GTSRIVVKAQNGAVT
+676 GVTRIVVKAQSGAVT
-691 TYIIE
+691 TYTIE

-703 NSTLNAIM
+703 NSTLKAIM

-718 GFASDITTYNVTLPR
+718 GFTSDVTTYNVTLPR
-733 GTTQLPKITWTPGD
+733 GTTKLPEITWTPGD

-773 ITVYSIVF
+773 VTVYSIIF
-781 KVETNSNVNLRDIK
+781 KVETNSNVDLADIK
-795 IGGVSIPNF
+795 VGGVSIPDFKSDSINYVF
-804 NSQTTDYSFELPAGT
+804 VLPAGT
-819 TTLPEITYV
+819 TALPEISYI
-828 KEDEAQNVS
+828 KGDDAQNVS

-864 FSVLKSE
+864 FSVQKSE

-893 DYQYVLTSAVSQCPE
+893 DYQYVLTSAVTECPE

-1000 VVVETNAI
+1000 VVVETNTI

-1016 KAENGTATI
+1016 KAENGTATV
-1025 YSVVFERVKSSVAT
+1025 YSVVFERIKSSIAT
-1039 LADIKVDGV
+1039 LTDIKIDGV
-1048 SIFNVNNFDY
+1048 SILNVHKFDY
-1058 SYVLSKD
+1058 TYVLSKGT
-1065 ATSLPNITYVKGEEK
+1065 TSLPNITYEKGDEK
-1080 QNVTLVAPALE
+1080 QNVTFIAPALE
-1091 GEAKLIVVSE
+1091 GEAKLVVVSE

-1106 TTYTINFAFEASSNT
+1106 TTYTINFAFEPSSNAN
-1121 DLQKIVLSQSELDY
+1121 LEKIVLSQRSVGF
-1135 EKVFTDADF
+1135 EKVLLNSDF
-1144 ATNDTVFVDWINGV
+1144 NISDTIVIDWIKGV
-1158 VTPTITYVVKEETQ
+1158 AAPTITYVESEEEQ

-1182 GAEVLVV
+1182 GSEILVV
-1189 AEDGTQRKYVIRY
+1189 AEDGTQREYVIRY

-1211 LQDLQIWDAENHE
+1211 LQDLQIWNAENHE
-1224 FVTINGFKNDK
+1224 FVTINGFKYDK
-1235 YVYDVELPWRTTAES
+1235 YVYDVELPWRTTIES
-1250 VLNPVAMLPNQI
+1250 VLNPVAMLPNQT
-1262 IEMTYGGVNGAT
+1262 IEMTYGGVNGVT
-1274 IIVVTAEDGVSQ
+1274 TIVVTAEDGVSQ

-1300 ATLSAIYYNHNNNTQ
+1300 ATLSAIYYNLNNNTQ
-1315 DVPAFDAN
+1315 DVPAFDSN
-1323 TFNYIIDL
+1323 TFDYTIDL
-1331 PYGTTVVPTLS
+1331 PYGTIVVPTLS

-1357 VEYHAGNLYQ
+1357 VEYHAGNLYEA
-1367 PSIIK
+1367 SIIK
-1372 VTAENGTTNTY
+1372 VIAEDGSENTY
-1383 TINYRVAGSG
+1383 TINYKVAGSG
-1393 KANELQLISVGSIP
+1393 KANELQLISVGTVP
-1407 VVLTSGVYDYEV
+1407 VALTSGVYDYVV
-1419 ELPYGTIE
+1419 ELPYGTTE

-1433 TKNFPE
+1433 AKNFPE
-1439 QSTFITSKGILG
+1439 QSTIITTKGVLG
-1451 GTRIVVFAND
+1451 GTKIEVYSNLGIEEKV
-1461 GVEHQ
+1461 
-1466 TVYNLNYKV
+1466 VYNLNYKV
-1475 SKMSAASLSIIT
+1475 LQQPAIVTSIK
-1487 IDGVALPNFNPE
+1487 IDGVDVPGFDAREMTYIMNVDAIPSSIDVVEADGVEILE
-1499 ETTYILNV
+1499 ETV
-1507 DSKPTMIDATPI
+1507 DQ
-1519 DGAELAEDPVWN
+1519 
-1531 ANKAEFTV
+1531 NKAKV
-1539 AAGGEE
+1539 VVKYDEE
-1545 KTYIVYFHYPSDV
+1545 EYTYWVHFHYPSMV
-1558 IPNATF
+1558 IPNADFSQWT
-1564 DRWSPTAQN
+1564 TAKYN
-1573 ENATKPTGWIA
+1573 NAAKPVGWMV
-1584 PADIVGSFTGAS
+1584 PADADDEVNFLITGKYY
-1596 EATFGAEVVN
+1596 TGGEVVQAGN
-1606 DGSQAVKLVTTWYNW
+1606 AVLLNTIYHRTPYGSI
-1621 SLGGSLPGMITL
+1621 PGMITIGTLNLSL
-1633 GTMSISPAVNSGT
+1633 GTGNSS

-1654 PFANTPNRLSFRYKT
+1654 PFYNTPNKVLVDYNPSSASGISNWRMVLKINDTEEHLYKGSF
-1669 GSTVKKVDGWR
+1669 DG
-1680 VLMNFGNGSTMQ
+1680 
-1692 ESLYSGTFATANT
+1692 
-1705 WTNAFKDISYP
+1705 TNQWQVASQD
-1716 SGDVEINTMNI
+1716 INTSIEYFTQINL
-1727 TLNAAHTENAKG
+1727 TLNSAASENAKDIKEG
-1739 LGNFS
+1739 AFTDEPQSKLYVRNPR
-1744 LGSGGEATSTLWVDD
+1744 
-1759 LSFWYNN
+1759 FWYNN
-1766 LLSSILVDGVALDG
+1766 LLSEI
-1780 FASGV
+1780 
-1785 YDYTYNVADAERQTL
+1785 NVAGAPLSGFSPNVFEYEYTLDAETVTL
-1800 PVITV
+1800 PSISV
-1805 VGQVQDQQHRI
+1805 VGQVDDQQHRI
-1816 VWGEE
+1816 VWAEE
-1821 VSGERT
+1821 IDGVRWV
-1827 ATIQVM
+1827 TITVM

-1844 KFVRPASSNKQLK
+1844 KFVRAKSTNKLLK
-1857 SIKVDGVLLDGFVA
+1857 GLKVDGVMLDGF
-1871 DKYEYTY
+1871 DPNKLEYTY
-1878 AMANMTRTM
+1878 TFPNMARRM
-1887 PNVEVVG
+1887 PNIEAIG
-1894 ANYNQTITY
+1894 DNYNQNIAYTID
-1903 AFNGNSQF
+1903 GSSSVI
-1911 LITVKAENGDE
+1911 ITVRAEDFKYRNI
-1922 QVYIVN
+1922 YKIN
-1928 LVELKDDVT
+1928 FVEEKDDVT
-1937 TLNNISLDGCTLA
+1937 TLNNISLDGYTLE
-1950 FDATTTTYN
+1950 FDVTTMIY
-1959 VDVPA
+1959 DVEMTA
-1964 DAVAPYIYFEKT
+1964 DAVVPYIYFEKA

-1996 AQNGTSKGAYTI
+1996 AQNGTSKGVYTI

-2023 IDFNGY
+2023 IDLNGY
-2029 QLEGFVTD
+2029 QLNGFVVD
-2037 KYEYIH
+2037 NYNYIH
-2043 DADVE
+2043 DADVD
-2048 PLKSLYYEKVLATDV
+2048 PLQSLYYEKVLSTDV

-2071 SILLKVESVD
+2071 SILLKVKSAD
-2081 ASVENTYRIIYDVT
+2081 ASVENTYSIIYDT
-2095 LSNDA
+2095 QLSADA

-2109 RPIEGFTPALTDY
+2109 RTIEGFTPALTDY
-2122 PVETARDEYPH
+2122 PVETARNEFPH
-2133 ISAKTSDDK
+2133 VSAKVFDEGAS
-2142 ANISITYYVN
+2142 ISVSYSVN
-2152 ENNERQFAFD
+2152 GNGESVFAFEA
-2162 IESEDK
+2162 ESEDK
-2168 SKSITIVRLVA
+2168 TKATTLVRMNT
-2179 PKETSTL
+2179 PKETSTVL
-2186 LSGISLN
+2186 GGIFFN
-2193 GVALTEKGDGY
+2193 GVALRENGNGY
-2204 TASSAYMPEIKE
+2204 TSSSVYMADVKE
-2216 YSIKLHSETPKM
+2216 YNIKLHSASPKM
-2228 HQPLM
+2228 EQPIM
-2233 PTIEAFADG
+2233 PNITAIAGE
-2242 YGQNIV
+2242 YGQMIE
-2248 IENGGIGGNTYITVT
+2248 IENGGIDGDSYITVT
-2263 SESGVEEVY
+2263 SESGVETVY
-2272 TLEFSTELSS
+2272 TLKFSPELSS
-2282 NVTLSDLRFN
+2282 NVRLNDLMLN

-2303 HFYYIK
+2303 YFYQIK
-2309 LQKGEGMP
+2309 LQKGVDMP
-2317 IVSWQTTDA
+2317 VVSWQAADA

-2383 IYDYFFDLPVGTAV
+2383 IYDYFFDLSVGTAV

-2468 LRDYTIELPVEK
+2468 LRDYTIVLPVEK
-2480 ENPIVTWETGDEYQN
+2480 ENPIVTWETGDDYQN

-2500 REDGTVV
+2500 REDGTIV

-2515 ELYYEYIVRFVKVM
+2515 ELYYEYIVRFEKVM

-2618 DTLKTIFI
+2618 DTLKTIFV

-2658 AGDAYQTIDV
+2658 AGDTYQTIDV

-2680 AEDGTRCTYMV
+2680 AENGTRRTYMV
-2691 KFEIEKSSNS
+2691 KFEIEKSPNS
-2701 LLKAI
+2701 FLKAI
-2706 NNNGVLLEAFD
+2706 NNNGVLLEDFD
-2717 PEVFDYEIVLPYGT
+2717 PEVFDYEIVLSYGI
-2731 MTPSVLTYELAEAS
+2731 MTPPVLTYELAETS
-2745 QMVNYQPAVNITDTA
+2745 QMVNYKPAVNVTDTA
-2760 VFEVTAENGINKSVY
+2760 IFEVIAENGINKSVY

-2836 GIVDDYSSIVISGDS
+2836 GMVDDYASVVISGNS

-2864 ERNVSDYELNFDVR
+2864 GYNVSDYELNFDVR

-2903 FEYVVTFPIGTD
+2903 FEYVLTFPIGTD
-2915 TVSLPTVEDLLY
+2915 TASLPTAEDLLY
-2927 EQILPTQTV
+2927 EKVLSTQTV
-2936 TVSQNSPTE
+2936 AVSQNGPTE
-2945 IVVLVTAEDGVAMN
+2945 IVVLVTAEDGVTMN

-3030 YIYVEAEDGSLAT
+3030 YIYVEAEDGSLGT

-3086 IFLADGTRVMVE
+3086 IFLADGTQVMVE

>member
-1 MNMKRKF
+1 MDMKRKLFF
-8 LLVVGLLF
+8 LLVVLF
-16 LSFLIPNSSF
+16 LTLNSQFS
-26 LILAQQLPNSS
+26 ILNSQQLPNSS

-186 YDEESDIRRQTDGNE
+186 YDEESDIRRQIDGNE

-401 EAVFAEDGQ
+401 EAVLAEDGQ

-458 DAKTISGFNPTKNNY
+458 DGKTISGFNPTKNNY

-529 VVTESTNSKLAAI
+529 VVTESTNSKLATI

-551 FNPELLTYTV
+551 FNPEVTSYTV

-566 TAKLPVI
+566 TTQLPVI

-579 QYQTVTIE
+579 QYQTVTVE

-635 FDPTKTSYKVEL
+635 FDPIKTSYKVEL

-656 ITYVKGDDYQT
+656 ITYTKGDDYQT

-676 GTSRIVVKAQNGAVT
+676 GVTRIVVKAQSGAVT
-691 TYIIE
+691 TYTIE

-703 NSTLNAIM
+703 NSTLKAIM

-718 GFASDITTYNVTLPR
+718 GFTSDVTTYNVTLPR
-733 GTTQLPKITWTPGD
+733 GTTKLPEITWTPGD

-773 ITVYSIVF
+773 VTVYSIIF
-781 KVETNSNVNLRDIK
+781 KVETNSNVDLADIK
-795 IGGVSIPNF
+795 VGGVSIPDFKSDSINYVF
-804 NSQTTDYSFELPAGT
+804 VLPAGT
-819 TTLPEITYV
+819 TALPEISYI
-828 KEDEAQNVS
+828 KGDDAQNVS

-864 FSVLKSE
+864 FSVQKSE

-1016 KAENGTATI
+1016 KAENGTVTI

-1101 DATNT
+1101 DASNT
-1106 TTYTINFAFEASSNT
+1106 TTYTINFAFEPSSNAN
-1121 DLQKIVLSQSELDY
+1121 LEKIVLSQRSVDF
-1135 EKVFTDADF
+1135 EKILLNSDF
-1144 ATNDTVFVDWINGV
+1144 VISDTVVIDWIDGV
-1158 VTPTITYVVKEETQ
+1158 AAPTITYTALEDNQ
-1172 MVALADAGLN
+1172 MIALADAGLN

-1189 AEDGTQRKYVIRY
+1189 AEDGTQREYVIRY

-1235 YVYDVELPWRTTAES
+1235 YVYDVELPWRTTIES
-1250 VLNPVAMLPNQI
+1250 VLNPVAMLPNQT

-1274 IIVVTAEDGVSQ
+1274 TIVVTAEDGVSQ

-1300 ATLSAIYYNHNNNTQ
+1300 ATLSAIYYNLNNNTQ

-1323 TFNYIIDL
+1323 TFNYTINL
-1331 PYGTTVVPTLS
+1331 PYGTKVAPVLT
-1342 WDLGEDEGKVVTEQI
+1342 WDLGEDNGKLLSEQI

-1367 PSIIK
+1367 PSTIK
-1372 VTAENGTTNTY
+1372 VTAEDGSVNTY
-1383 TINYRVAGSG
+1383 TINYNVAGSG
-1393 KANELQLISVGSIP
+1393 KVNELQLISVGSIP

-1419 ELPYGTIE
+1419 ELPYGTTE

-1433 TKNFPE
+1433 AKNFPE

-1466 TVYNLNYKV
+1466 TIYNLKYKV
-1475 SKMSAASLSIIT
+1475 LQQPAIVTSIK
-1487 IDGVALPNFNPE
+1487 IDGVDVPGFDAREMTYIMNVDAIPSSIDVVEADGVEILE
-1499 ETTYILNV
+1499 ETV
-1507 DSKPTMIDATPI
+1507 DQ
-1519 DGAELAEDPVWN
+1519 
-1531 ANKAEFTV
+1531 NKAKV
-1539 AAGGEE
+1539 VVKYDEE
-1545 KTYIVYFHYPSDV
+1545 EYTYWVHFHYPSMV
-1558 IPNATF
+1558 IPNADFSQWT
-1564 DRWSPTAQN
+1564 TAKYN
-1573 ENATKPTGWIA
+1573 NAAKPVGWMV
-1584 PADIVGSFTGAS
+1584 PADAAEKVSFNFVYQGTYATGNEVMNAGNAVILS
-1596 EATFGAEVVN
+1596 SIYDATPFGTIP
-1606 DGSQAVKLVTTWYNW
+1606 GMMTI
-1621 SLGGSLPGMITL
+1621 GSLS
-1633 GTMSISPAVNSGT
+1633 MSLKTTNNT

-1654 PFANTPNRLSFRYKT
+1654 PFYNTPNKIL
-1669 GSTVKKVDGWR
+1669 VDYMPSSVSGMTNWR
-1680 VLMNFGNGSTMQ
+1680 MLLKINDS
-1692 ESLYSGTFATANT
+1692 EEHLYEGYFDNLGQWQIAS
-1705 WTNAFKDISYP
+1705 KDINTGIEYFNQ
-1716 SGDVEINTMNI
+1716 INL
-1727 TLNAAHTENAKG
+1727 TLNSANDENAK
-1739 LGNFS
+1739 S
-1744 LGSGGEATSTLWVDD
+1744 IKDKDD
-1759 LSFWYNN
+1759 NNDKPQSKLYVRNPRFWYNN
-1766 LLSSILVDGVALDG
+1766 LLSEI
-1780 FASGV
+1780 
-1785 YDYTYNVADAERQTL
+1785 NVAGAPLSGFSPNVFEYEYTLDAETVTL
-1800 PVITV
+1800 PSISV
-1805 VGQVQDQQHRI
+1805 VGQVDDQQHRI
-1816 VWGEE
+1816 VWGDE
-1821 VSGERT
+1821 VNGERI
-1827 ATIQVM
+1827 ATIAVM
-1833 AEDGTTQDYRI
+1833 AEDGTIQNYQI
-1844 KFVRPASSNKQLK
+1844 KFVRPASGNKQLK
-1857 SIKVDGVLLDGFVA
+1857 SIKVNGVVLDGFA
-1871 DKYEYTY
+1871 SDKYEYTY
-1878 AMANMTRTM
+1878 VMANLTRTM

-1894 ANYNQTITY
+1894 ANYNQIISY
-1903 AFNGNSQF
+1903 KFNGNSQF

-1922 QVYIVN
+1922 QVYTIN
-1928 LVELKDDVT
+1928 LVESKDDVT
-1937 TLNNISLDGCTLA
+1937 TLADVSLDGYTLA
-1950 FDATTTTYN
+1950 FDAATTTYN
-1959 VDVPA
+1959 VDMTAEAIV
-1964 DAVAPYIYFEKT
+1964 PYIYFEKT

-1996 AQNGTSKGAYTI
+1996 AQNGTSKGVYTI

-2029 QLEGFVTD
+2029 QLDGFVTD

-2063 ITHVITPD
+2063 ITCLITPD
-2071 SILLKVESVD
+2071 SITLQVKSAD
-2081 ASVENTYRIIYDVT
+2081 ASVENIYSIIYDLT
-2095 LSNDA
+2095 LSSDV

-2133 ISAKTSDDK
+2133 ISAKAFDDGTSI
-2142 ANISITYYVN
+2142 AVAYSVN
-2152 ENNERQFAFD
+2152 ENGERVFVFD
-2162 IESEDK
+2162 TESEDK
-2168 SKSITIVRLVA
+2168 TKATTLVRMNT
-2179 PKETSTL
+2179 PKETSTVL
-2186 LSGISLN
+2186 GGIFFN
-2193 GVALTEKGDGY
+2193 GVALRENGNGY
-2204 TASSAYMPEIKE
+2204 TSSSVYMADVKE
-2216 YSIKLHSETPKM
+2216 YNIKLHSASPKM
-2228 HQPLM
+2228 EQPIM
-2233 PTIEAFADG
+2233 PNITAVAGEYGQTIE
-2242 YGQNIV
+2242 
-2248 IENGGIGGNTYITVT
+2248 IENGGIDGDSYITVT
-2263 SESGVEEVY
+2263 SESGVETVY
-2272 TLEFSTELSS
+2272 TLKFSPELSS
-2282 NVTLSDLRFN
+2282 NVRLNDLMLN

-2303 HFYYIK
+2303 YFYQIK
-2309 LQKGEGMP
+2309 LQKGVDMP
-2317 IVSWQTTDA
+2317 VVSWQAADA

-2468 LRDYTIELPVEK
+2468 LRDYTIVLPVEK
-2480 ENPIVTWETGDEYQN
+2480 ENPIVTWETGDDYQN

-2500 REDGTVV
+2500 REDGTIV

-2515 ELYYEYIVRFVKVM
+2515 ELYYEYIVRFEKVM

-2618 DTLKTIFI
+2618 DTLKTIFV

-2668 INDNLGYIIVVT
+2668 INDNLGYIIVVI
-2680 AEDGTRCTYMV
+2680 AENGTRRTYMV

-2701 LLKAI
+2701 FLKAI
-2706 NNNGVLLEAFD
+2706 NNNGVLLEDFD
-2717 PEVFDYEIVLPYGT
+2717 PEVFDYEIVLSYGI
-2731 MTPSVLTYELAEAS
+2731 MTPPVLTYELAETS
-2745 QMVNYQPAVNITDTA
+2745 QMVNYKPAVNVTDTA
-2760 VFEVTAENGINKSVY
+2760 IFEVIAENGINKSVY

-2836 GIVDDYSSIVISGDS
+2836 GMVDDYASVVISGNS

-2864 ERNVSDYELNFDVR
+2864 GYNVSDYELNFDVR

-2915 TVSLPTVEDLLY
+2915 TASLPTAEDLLY

-2936 TVSQNSPTE
+2936 AVSQNSPTE
-2945 IVVLVTAEDGVAMN
+2945 IVVLVTAEDGVTMN
-2959 AYQIKFEI
+2959 AYQVKFEI

-3030 YIYVEAEDGSLAT
+3030 YIYVEAEDGSLGT

-3086 IFLADGTRVMVE
+3086 IFLADGTQVMVE

>member
-1 MNMKRKF
+1 MNMKRK
-8 LLVVGLLF
+8 LLF
-16 LSFLIPNSSF
+16 GLIALFLTLNSQFST
-26 LILAQQLPNSS
+26 LNSQQLPNSS

-122 NTGSA
+122 NTSSA

-186 YDEESDIRRQTDGNE
+186 YDEESDIRRQIDGNE

-261 LNAAIWADDI
+261 LNAAIWADDV

-401 EAVFAEDGQ
+401 EAVLAEDGQ

-458 DAKTISGFNPTKNNY
+458 DGKTISGFNPTKNNY

-566 TAKLPVI
+566 TTKLPVI

-635 FDPTKTSYKVEL
+635 FDPIKTSYKVEL
-647 SQGTTVAPK
+647 PQGTTVAPK
-656 ITYVKGDDYQT
+656 ITYTKGDDYQT

-676 GTSRIVVKAQNGAVT
+676 GVTRIVVKAQSGAVT
-691 TYIIE
+691 TYTIE

-703 NSTLNAIM
+703 NSTLKAIM

-718 GFASDITTYNVTLPR
+718 GFTSDVTTYNVTLPR
-733 GTTQLPKITWTPGD
+733 GTTKLPEITWTPGD

-828 KEDEAQNVS
+828 KGDEAQNVS

-950 PQSANSKLANIL
+950 PQSTNSKLANIL

-1016 KAENGTATI
+1016 KAENGTATV
-1025 YSVVFERVKSSVAT
+1025 YSVVFERIKSSIAT
-1039 LADIKVDGV
+1039 LTDIKIDGV
-1048 SIFNVNNFDY
+1048 SILNVHKFDY
-1058 SYVLSKD
+1058 TYVLSKGT
-1065 ATSLPNITYVKGEEK
+1065 TSLPNITYEKGDEK
-1080 QNVTLVAPALE
+1080 QNVTFIAPALE

-1101 DATNT
+1101 DASNT
-1106 TTYTINFAFEASSNT
+1106 TTYTINFAFEPSSNVN
-1121 DLQKIVLSQSELDY
+1121 LEKIVLSQRSVDF
-1135 EKVFTDADF
+1135 EKILLNSDF
-1144 ATNDTVFVDWINGV
+1144 VISDTVVIDWIDGV
-1158 VTPTITYVVKEETQ
+1158 AAPTITYTALEDNQ
-1172 MVALADAGLN
+1172 MIALADAGLN

-1189 AEDGTQRKYVIRY
+1189 AEDGTQREYVIRY

-1235 YVYDVELPWRTTAES
+1235 YVYDVELPWRTTIES
-1250 VLNPVAMLPNQI
+1250 VLNPVAMLPNQT

-1274 IIVVTAEDGVSQ
+1274 TIVVTAEDGVSQ

-1300 ATLSAIYYNHNNNTQ
+1300 ATLSAIYYNLNNNTQ
-1315 DVPAFDAN
+1315 DVPAFDSN
-1323 TFNYIIDL
+1323 TFDYTIDL
-1331 PYGTTVVPTLS
+1331 PYGTIVVPTLS

-1357 VEYHAGNLYQ
+1357 VEYHAGNLYEA
-1367 PSIIK
+1367 SIIK
-1372 VTAENGTTNTY
+1372 VIAEDGSENTY
-1383 TINYRVAGSG
+1383 TINYKVAGSG
-1393 KANELQLISVGSIP
+1393 KANELQLISVGTVP
-1407 VVLTSGVYDYEV
+1407 VALTSGVYDYVV
-1419 ELPYGTIE
+1419 ELPYGTTE

-1433 TKNFPE
+1433 AKNFSE
-1439 QSTFITSKGILG
+1439 QSTIITTKGVLG
-1451 GTRIVVFAND
+1451 GTKIEVYSNLGIEEKV
-1461 GVEHQ
+1461 
-1466 TVYNLNYKV
+1466 VYNLNYKV
-1475 SKMSAASLSIIT
+1475 LQQPAIVTSIK
-1487 IDGVALPNFNPE
+1487 IDGVDVPGFDAREMTYIMNVDAIPSSIDVVEADGVEILE
-1499 ETTYILNV
+1499 ETV
-1507 DSKPTMIDATPI
+1507 DQ
-1519 DGAELAEDPVWN
+1519 
-1531 ANKAEFTV
+1531 NKAKV
-1539 AAGGEE
+1539 VVKYDEE
-1545 KTYIVYFHYPSDV
+1545 EYTYWVHFYYPAMV
-1558 IPNATF
+1558 IPNADF
-1564 DRWSPTAQN
+1564 SQW
-1573 ENATKPTGWIA
+1573 ENAKYNNASKPKGWMV
-1584 PADIVGSFTGAS
+1584 PADCDGDEIKFWPFDGYRTG
-1596 EATFGAEVVN
+1596 GEVT
-1606 DGSQAVKLVTTWYNW
+1606 QAGDAVLLTTVYNR
-1621 SLGGSLPGMITL
+1621 SLYGVIPAMMTI
-1633 GTMSISPAVNSGT
+1633 GTMQLEMGQANNS

-1654 PFANTPNRLSFRYKT
+1654 DFYNTPNKILLDYKPV
-1669 GSTVKKVDGWR
+1669 SASKIDNWR
-1680 VLMNFGNGSTMQ
+1680 MLLTFNGS
-1692 ESLYSGTFATANT
+1692 EDHLFKGSWDGANQ
-1705 WTNAFKDISYP
+1705 WQVASMDINSALETI
-1716 SGDVEINTMNI
+1716 STMNL
-1727 TLNAAHTENAKG
+1727 TLNSTTSENA
-1739 LGNFS
+1739 
-1744 LGSGGEATSTLWVDD
+1744 GSVKPSATDEPNSKLYVRNPR
-1759 LSFWYNN
+1759 FWYNN
-1766 LLSSILVDGVALDG
+1766 LLSEI
-1780 FASGV
+1780 
-1785 YDYTYNVADAERQTL
+1785 NVAGAPLSGFIPNVFEYEYTLDAETVTL
-1800 PVITV
+1800 PSISV
-1805 VGQVQDQQHRI
+1805 VGQVDDQQHRI
-1816 VWGEE
+1816 VWSDEE
-1821 VSGERT
+1821 NGVRW
-1827 ATIQVM
+1827 ATITVM

-1844 KFVRPASSNKQLK
+1844 KFVRAKSTNKLLK
-1857 SIKVDGVLLDGFVA
+1857 GLKVDGVMLDGF
-1871 DKYEYTY
+1871 DPNKLEYTY
-1878 AMANMTRTM
+1878 IIPNMMRRM
-1887 PNVEVVG
+1887 PNIEAIG
-1894 ANYNQTITY
+1894 DNYNQNIAYTIEGT
-1903 AFNGNSQF
+1903 SSVI
-1911 LITVKAENGDE
+1911 ITVRAEDFKYRNI
-1922 QVYIVN
+1922 YKIN
-1928 LVELKDDVT
+1928 FVEEKDDIT
-1937 TLNNISLDGCTLA
+1937 TLNNISLDGYTLE
-1950 FDATTTTYN
+1950 FDVTTMTY
-1959 VDVPA
+1959 DVEMTA
-1964 DAVAPYIYFEKT
+1964 DAVVPYIYFEKA

-1996 AQNGTSKGAYTI
+1996 AQNGTSKGVYTI

-2029 QLEGFVTD
+2029 QLDGFVTD

-2063 ITHVITPD
+2063 ITCLITPD
-2071 SILLKVESVD
+2071 SITLQVKSAD
-2081 ASVENTYRIIYDVT
+2081 ASVENIYSIIYDLT
-2095 LSNDA
+2095 LSSDV

-2109 RPIEGFTPALTDY
+2109 KPIEGFTPALTDY

-2133 ISAKTSDDK
+2133 ISAKAFDDGTSI
-2142 ANISITYYVN
+2142 AVAYSVN
-2152 ENNERQFAFD
+2152 ENGERVFVFD
-2162 IESEDK
+2162 TESEDK
-2168 SKSITIVRLVA
+2168 TKATTLVRMNT
-2179 PKETSTL
+2179 PKETSTVL
-2186 LSGISLN
+2186 GGIFFN
-2193 GVALTEKGDGY
+2193 GVALRENGNGY
-2204 TASSAYMPEIKE
+2204 TSSSVYMADVKE
-2216 YSIKLHSETPKM
+2216 YNIKLHSASPKM
-2228 HQPLM
+2228 EQPIM
-2233 PTIEAFADG
+2233 PNITAIAGE
-2242 YGQNIV
+2242 YGQTIV
-2248 IENGGIGGNTYITVT
+2248 IENGGIDGDSYITVT
-2263 SESGVEEVY
+2263 SESGVETVY
-2272 TLEFSTELSS
+2272 TLKFSPELSS
-2282 NVTLSDLRFN
+2282 NVRLNDLMLN

-2303 HFYYIK
+2303 YFYQIK
-2309 LQKGEGMP
+2309 LQKGVDMP
-2317 IVSWQTTDA
+2317 VVSWQAADA

-2468 LRDYTIELPVEK
+2468 LRDYTIVLPVEK
-2480 ENPIVTWETGDEYQN
+2480 ENPIVTWETGDDYQN

-2500 REDGTVV
+2500 REDGTIV

-2515 ELYYEYIVRFVKVM
+2515 ELYYEYIVRFEKVM

-2668 INDNLGYIIVVT
+2668 ISDNLGYIIVVI
-2680 AEDGTRCTYMV
+2680 AENGTRRTYMV

-2701 LLKAI
+2701 FLKAI
-2706 NNNGVLLEAFD
+2706 NNNGVLLEDFD
-2717 PEVFDYEIVLPYGT
+2717 PEVFDYEIVLSYGI
-2731 MTPSVLTYELAEAS
+2731 MTPPVLTYELAETS
-2745 QMVNYQPAVNITDTA
+2745 QMVNYKPAVNVTDTA
-2760 VFEVTAENGINKSVY
+2760 IFEVIAENGINKSVY
-2775 RVTFK
+2775 QVTFK

-2836 GIVDDYSSIVISGDS
+2836 GMVDDYASVVISGNS

-2864 ERNVSDYELNFDVR
+2864 GYNVSDYELNFDVR

-2915 TVSLPTVEDLLY
+2915 TASLPTAEDLLY
-2927 EQILPTQTV
+2927 EKVLSTQTV
-2936 TVSQNSPTE
+2936 AVSQNGSTE
-2945 IVVLVTAEDGVAMN
+2945 IVVLVTAEDGVTMN

-3030 YIYVEAEDGSLAT
+3030 YIYVEAEDGSLGT

>member
-1 MNMKRKF
+1 MKRK
-8 LLVVGLLF
+8 LLF
-16 LSFLIPNSSF
+16 GLIALFLTLNSQFS
-26 LILAQQLPNSS
+26 ILNSQQLPNSS

-401 EAVFAEDGQ
+401 EAVLAEDGQ

-458 DAKTISGFNPTKNNY
+458 DGKTISGFNPTKNNY

-566 TAKLPVI
+566 TTKLPVI

-593 PTKITVKSQSGAQTI
+593 PTKITVKSQSGTQTI

-619 ISTLKD
+619 VSTLKD
-625 IQLDGVSIVG
+625 IQLDGVSIVD
-635 FDPTKTSYKVEL
+635 FDPTKTAYKVEL
-647 SQGTTVAPK
+647 PQGTTVAPK
-656 ITYVKGDDYQT
+656 ITYTKGDDYQT

-676 GTSRIVVKAQNGAVT
+676 GVTRIVVKAQSGAVT
-691 TYIIE
+691 TYTIE

-703 NSTLNAIM
+703 NSTLKAIM

-718 GFASDITTYNVTLPR
+718 GFTSDVTTYNVTLPR
-733 GTTQLPKITWTPGD
+733 GTTKLPEITWTPGD

-773 ITVYSIVF
+773 VTVYSIIF
-781 KVETNSNVNLRDIK
+781 KVETNSNVDLADIK
-795 IGGVSIPNF
+795 VGGVSIPDFKSDSINYVF
-804 NSQTTDYSFELPAGT
+804 VLPAGT
-819 TTLPEITYV
+819 TALPEISYI
-828 KEDEAQNVS
+828 KGDDAQNVS

-864 FSVLKSE
+864 FSVQKSE

-893 DYQYVLTSAVSQCPE
+893 DYQYVLTSAVTECPE

-1000 VVVETNAI
+1000 VVVETNTI

-1016 KAENGTATI
+1016 KAENGTATV
-1025 YSVVFERVKSSVAT
+1025 YSVVFERIKSSIAT
-1039 LADIKVDGV
+1039 LTDIKIDGV
-1048 SIFNVNNFDY
+1048 SILNVHKFDY
-1058 SYVLSKD
+1058 TYVLSKGT
-1065 ATSLPNITYVKGEEK
+1065 TSLPNITYEKGDEK
-1080 QNVTLVAPALE
+1080 QNVTFIAPALE
-1091 GEAKLIVVSE
+1091 GEAKLVVVSE

-1106 TTYTINFAFEASSNT
+1106 TTYTINFAFEPSSNAN
-1121 DLQKIVLSQSELDY
+1121 LEKIVLSQRSVGF
-1135 EKVFTDADF
+1135 EKVLLNSDF
-1144 ATNDTVFVDWINGV
+1144 NISDTIVIDWIKGV
-1158 VTPTITYVVKEETQ
+1158 AAPTITYVESEEEQ

-1182 GAEVLVV
+1182 GSEILVV
-1189 AEDGTQRKYVIRY
+1189 AEDGTQREYVIRY

-1211 LQDLQIWDAENHE
+1211 LQDLQIWNAENHE
-1224 FVTINGFKNDK
+1224 FVTINGFKYDK
-1235 YVYDVELPWRTTAES
+1235 YVYDVELPWRTTIES
-1250 VLNPVAMLPNQI
+1250 VLNPVAMLPNQT
-1262 IEMTYGGVNGAT
+1262 IEMTYGGVNGVT
-1274 IIVVTAEDGVSQ
+1274 TIVVTAEDGVSQ

-1300 ATLSAIYYNHNNNTQ
+1300 ATLSAIYYNLNNNTQ
-1315 DVPAFDAN
+1315 DVPAFDSN
-1323 TFNYIIDL
+1323 TFDYTIDL
-1331 PYGTTVVPTLS
+1331 PYGTIVVPTLS

-1357 VEYHAGNLYQ
+1357 VEYHAGNLYEA
-1367 PSIIK
+1367 SIIK
-1372 VTAENGTTNTY
+1372 VIAEDGSENTY
-1383 TINYRVAGSG
+1383 TINYKVAGSG
-1393 KANELQLISVGSIP
+1393 KANELQLISVGTVP
-1407 VVLTSGVYDYEV
+1407 VALTSGVYDYVV
-1419 ELPYGTIE
+1419 ELPYGTTE

-1433 TKNFPE
+1433 AKNFPE
-1439 QSTFITSKGILG
+1439 QSTIITTKGVLG
-1451 GTRIVVFAND
+1451 GTKIEVYSNLGIEEKV
-1461 GVEHQ
+1461 
-1466 TVYNLNYKV
+1466 VYNLNYKV
-1475 SKMSAASLSIIT
+1475 LQQPAIVTSIK
-1487 IDGVALPNFNPE
+1487 IDGVDVPGFDAREMTYIMNVDAIPSSIDVVEADGVEILE
-1499 ETTYILNV
+1499 ETV
-1507 DSKPTMIDATPI
+1507 DQ
-1519 DGAELAEDPVWN
+1519 
-1531 ANKAEFTV
+1531 NKAKV
-1539 AAGGEE
+1539 VVKYDEE
-1545 KTYIVYFHYPSDV
+1545 EYTYWVHFHYPSMV
-1558 IPNATF
+1558 IPNADFSQWT
-1564 DRWSPTAQN
+1564 TAKYN
-1573 ENATKPTGWIA
+1573 NAAKPVGWMV
-1584 PADIVGSFTGAS
+1584 PADADDEVNFLITGKYY
-1596 EATFGAEVVN
+1596 TGGEVVQAGN
-1606 DGSQAVKLVTTWYNW
+1606 AVLLNTIYHRTPYGSI
-1621 SLGGSLPGMITL
+1621 PGMITI
-1633 GTMSISPAVNSGT
+1633 GTLNLSLATTNGS

-1654 PFANTPNRLSFRYKT
+1654 PFYNTPNKVLVDYNPSSVSGISNWRMLLKINDTEEHLYKGSF
-1669 GSTVKKVDGWR
+1669 DG
-1680 VLMNFGNGSTMQ
+1680 
-1692 ESLYSGTFATANT
+1692 ANQ
-1705 WTNAFKDISYP
+1705 WHVASQD
-1716 SGDVEINTMNI
+1716 INTSIEYFSQINL
-1727 TLNAAHTENAKG
+1727 TLNSAGSENAKDIKEG
-1739 LGNFS
+1739 AFTDEPESKLYVRNPR
-1744 LGSGGEATSTLWVDD
+1744 
-1759 LSFWYNN
+1759 FWYNN
-1766 LLSSILVDGVALDG
+1766 LLSEI
-1780 FASGV
+1780 
-1785 YDYTYNVADAERQTL
+1785 NVAGAPLSGFDANVFEYEYTLDAENMAL
-1800 PVITV
+1800 PSITV

-1816 VWGEE
+1816 VWGDE
-1821 VSGERT
+1821 VNGERI
-1827 ATIQVM
+1827 ATISVM
-1833 AEDGTTQDYRI
+1833 AEDGTIQNYQI

-1857 SIKVDGVLLDGFVA
+1857 SIKVNGILLDGFA
-1871 DKYEYTY
+1871 SDKYEYTY
-1878 AMANMTRTM
+1878 VMANLTRTM
-1887 PNVEVVG
+1887 PNVEIEG
-1894 ANYNQTITY
+1894 ANFAQTISY

-1911 LITVKAENGDE
+1911 LITVKAENGDV
-1922 QVYIVN
+1922 QLYTIN
-1928 LVELKDDVT
+1928 LVESKDNVT
-1937 TLNNISLDGCTLA
+1937 ALSNIVAEGYTLDFDAATLNYNLEIA
-1950 FDATTTTYN
+1950 EDAI
-1959 VDVPA
+1959 
-1964 DAVAPYIYFEKT
+1964 APYVYFEKT
-1976 SEGQS
+1976 SEGQI
-1981 VDVVVDNNVAKLTVT
+1981 VNIVVENNGAKLEVT
-1996 AQNGTSKGAYTI
+1996 AQDGETKATYML
-2008 NFVRPEVISTAQLST
+2008 NFVRPTVISSAQFSNIALN
-2023 IDFNGY
+2023 DY
-2029 QLEGFVTD
+2029 QLDGFAID
-2037 KYEYIH
+2037 KYDYIH
-2043 DADVE
+2043 NAQED
-2048 PLKSLYYEKVLATDV
+2048 PIKSLYYEKVLASDV
-2063 ITHVITPD
+2063 VTHLITSD
-2071 SILLKVESVD
+2071 SVVLKLVSLDGSVKNCY
-2081 ASVENTYRIIYDVT
+2081 SIIYDVA
-2095 LSNDA
+2095 LSRDA

-2109 RPIEGFTPALTDY
+2109 RPISGFTPALTDY
-2122 PVETARDEYPH
+2122 PISVTRNDFPH
-2133 ISAKTSDDK
+2133 ITAKAFHEDASIEVSYLLNDK
-2142 ANISITYYVN
+2142 GEEV
-2152 ENNERQFAFD
+2152 FVFD
-2162 IESEDK
+2162 VESEDK
-2168 SKSITIVRLVA
+2168 TKSSTYVRMIT
-2179 PKETSTL
+2179 PKETSTAL
-2186 LSGISLN
+2186 GGIFFN
-2193 GVALTEKGDGY
+2193 GVAMRENGNGY
-2204 TASSAYMPEIKE
+2204 TSSSVYMPSVTE
-2216 YSIKLHSETPKM
+2216 YDIKLHSASPKM
-2228 HQPLM
+2228 EQPTM
-2233 PTIEAFADG
+2233 PNITATSGA

-2248 IENGGIGGNTYITVT
+2248 IENGGIDGDTYITVT
-2263 SESGVEEVY
+2263 SESGVETTY
-2272 TLEFSTELSS
+2272 TLKFAPELSS
-2282 NVTLSDLRFN
+2282 NVRLNDLLLN
-2292 YETIKDFQPKR
+2292 YESIKDFQPKR
-2303 HFYYIK
+2303 YFYQIE
-2309 LQKGEGMP
+2309 LQQGSELP
-2317 IVSWQTTDA
+2317 EVSWQAADA
-2326 FQSVEVKEYEDRIDV
+2326 FQSVVVKEYDNRIDV

-2348 TSETYQIDIEWL
+2348 TSEIYQIDIKWM

-2372 NGQPLEGFDPT
+2372 NGEPLEGFDSNV
-2383 IYDYFFDLPVGTAV
+2383 YDYFFDLPVGTSV
-2397 EPMLKIVAG
+2397 EPMLKVVAG

-2417 GVNGTTVISVTA
+2417 GVNGTTIISVTA
-2429 PDGVTKRDYR
+2429 PDGVSKRDYR
-2439 IHYNLLMSENNKLN
+2439 IHYNLLLSENNKLS
-2453 MIYLDGDSLVGFTPD
+2453 MIYLNGDSLSGFVPTV
-2468 LRDYTIELPVEK
+2468 RDYLVTLSMEEDHPL
-2480 ENPIVTWETGDEYQN
+2480 VTWENGDEYQT
-2495 VTRIM
+2495 VTREI
-2500 REDGTVV
+2500 RADGTVV
-2507 LRVEPQRA
+2507 LKVIPQRA
-2515 ELYYEYIVRFVKVM
+2515 ELYYEYIVRFEKKM

-2534 LQSIEIDGAVIE
+2534 LTSIEVDGAVIN
-2546 GFMPDKFTY
+2546 GFLPSKFTY
-2555 LVDLPVGTEEV
+2555 EVDLPVGTEKV
-2566 PYISYTQAEATQTVH
+2566 PYISYTKAEEAQTVH
-2581 YFEPTTISDAA
+2581 YLEPATINDVAT
-2592 EIKVIAQD
+2592 IKVLAQD

-2611 NRLLSSV
+2611 NRLLSGV
-2618 DTLKTIFI
+2618 DTLKTIYV

-2631 EGFDA
+2631 A
-2636 DILEYN
+2636 DFNSQKMDYTL
-2642 FVLPYGTV
+2642 VLPYGTT
-2650 ELPSVEYE
+2650 ELPTVDYE
-2658 AGDAYQTIDV
+2658 TGDAYQTVDV
-2668 INDNLGYIIVVT
+2668 IKDNLNCIIVVT
-2680 AEDGTRCTYMV
+2680 AENGNRKTYMV
-2691 KFEIEKSSNS
+2691 KFEIEKSKNS

-2706 NNNGVLLEAFD
+2706 YNNGTIMNTFD
-2717 PEVFDYEIVLPYGT
+2717 PEVFDYEIELPYGT
-2731 MTPSVLTYELAEAS
+2731 ATPPMLTYELAEAA
-2745 QMVNYQPAVNITDTA
+2745 QTIKYQPAVSLADTA
-2760 VFEVTAENGINKSVY
+2760 LFEVTAENGINKSLYKVS
-2775 RVTFK
+2775 FK

-2800 MYARSFEADKSF
+2800 KYARSFDSDKSF
-2812 SSEEFIYNILFPYGT
+2812 SSEEFIYNIVFPYGT
-2827 EVLPEIKWE
+2827 EQLPEITWE
-2836 GIVDDYSSIVISGDS
+2836 GQVADYASIVMVGDS
-2851 VRGKTIITVTSAD
+2851 VRGKTIITVTSAN
-2864 ERNVSDYELNFDVR
+2864 EYNVSDYELYFDVR
-2878 KNDNAYLKSLG
+2878 KSDNAYLKSLA
-2889 IVDMPVAI
+2889 IKDKPVAI
-2897 EFDSLV
+2897 DFDSIE

-2915 TVSLPTVEDLLY
+2915 TASLPTKDDILFERVLATQSVE
-2927 EQILPTQTV
+2927 ILQE
-2936 TVSQNSPTE
+2936 SPTS
-2945 IVVLVTAEDGVAMN
+2945 IAVLVTAEDGVAMN
-2959 AYQIKFEI
+2959 AYSIKFEI

-2973 LLKDLR
+2973 LLKDLK
-2979 VSGVSIA
+2979 VSGISLA
-2986 NFSSTQYEYTYMLFP
+2986 NFTPTQNEYTYMLFP
-3001 GAAVPEIDYEKGEES
+3001 GATIPKVDFVKGEES
-3016 QEVDITYGN
+3016 QLVDITYGN
-3025 IDEAT
+3025 ADEPT
-3030 YIYVEAEDGSLAT
+3030 YIYVEAEDGTLGM
-3043 YVINFVTTDRNPGN
+3043 YVINFVTTDRNPGDR
-3057 QPSFDDVAWTSLGD
+3057 PSYDDVTWTALGE
-3071 GYFKASSLRDNVKVM
+3071 GYFKASSVRENVKVM
-3086 IFLADGTRVMVE
+3086 IFTADGVRVMTE
-3098 SVGLIDPND
+3098 NVGLVDPND

-3130 AFVYDGKVISSG
+3130 AFVYDNKVIASG